1 MENYSDP
8 ELRAWLRRHI
18 KRGKGQHMG
27 NDKDAEF
34 PSLEFCRLIRWDQ
47 RDLNEWINATAAYV
61 RPIPPHV
68 RRRMLHFIRLWDDG
82 MLDVIRGTGKQHA
95 RKIVVRRAEPKPMPM
110 RLKVDVSTRQLS
122 FVPKRPPPVA
132 LPHLRPKSNILDRLA
147 PL

>member
-18 KRGKGQHMG
+18 KRGRGQALG
-27 NDKDAEF
+27 VEAEF
-34 PSLEFCRLIRWDQ
+34 PSLEFVRLIRWKQ
-47 RDLNEWINATAAYV
+47 QDLNEWLNDTAAYV
-61 RPIPPHV
+61 RPIPSHV

-82 MLDVIRGTGKQHA
+82 MLDVIRGTGRQHA

-110 RLKVDVSTRQLS
+110 RLKVDIAKRTLT
-122 FVPKRPPPVA
+122 FVPKRPPPVS
-132 LPHLRPKSNILDRLA
+132 LPGLRLKSNVFDRLA